1 MLLLIF
7 KLSSLCLDF
16 IQQIF
21 TEHTHCTSG
30 TVLDSRINAE
40 WDTSSHL
47 WGEEID
53 SPLGWVNC
61 KWMWLVLMSKE
72 VMCYGP
78 MLTSA
83 LFTTAR
89 TWKQPKW
96 PSPEE
101 WIKEDVVHIYN
112 GLLLL
117 SHIKEWNWI
126 ICRDVD
132 GPRLCH
138 TQWSKSRTEKRITYI
153 NGYMWNLENG
163 IDNLFC
169 KAEIET

>member
-96 PSPEE
+96 PSMDE
-101 WIKEDVVHIYN
+101 WIKKKWYKHTRLYYSAMKENSIMPFAATWMN
-112 GLLLL
+112 LEIIIL
-117 SHIKEWNWI
+117 SE
-126 ICRDVD
+126 VS
-132 GPRLCH
+132 
-138 TQWSKSRTEKRITYI
+138 QTEKDKYHMILLI
-153 NGYMWNLENG
+153 CG
-163 IDNLFC
+163 I
-169 KAEIET
+169 